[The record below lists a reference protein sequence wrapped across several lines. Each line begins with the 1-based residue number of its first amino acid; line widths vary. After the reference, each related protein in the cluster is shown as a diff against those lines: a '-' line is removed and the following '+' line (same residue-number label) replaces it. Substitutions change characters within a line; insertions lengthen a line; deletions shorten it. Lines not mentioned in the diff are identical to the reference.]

1 MQEKLILEMKRL
13 HITSKELA
21 CIIGISEKQFGNKL
35 NGKVDFKSS
44 EMFIIADYLH
54 KKIDDIFLPT
64 MYDNRTKN
72 VRGD

>member
-21 CIIGISEKQFGNKL
+21 SIIGISEKQFGNKL

-54 KKIDDIFLPT
+54 KKIDDIFFT
-64 MYDNRTKN
+64 YN
-72 VRGD
+72 VRKSYKKCER

>member
-21 CIIGISEKQFGNKL
+21 SIIGISEKQFGNKL

-64 MYDNRTKN
+64 MYEKRTKN